1 MTAKERIQQLIN
13 AQPDDASYEEI
24 LRELSFEQMVDRGL
38 KDVREGKD
46 NPRAASRTIQAIYD
60 RAQVLKKFPQI
71 GHKYRDESEGEI
83 RILLYGHYRIAYL
96 IHHSEAVDILG
107 VFHTALDIDRYL

>member
-1 MTAKERIQQLIN
+1 MAELRWTEEAATWL
-13 AQPDDASYEEI
+13 EEI
-24 LRELSFEQMVDRGL
+24 HQYIA
-38 KDVREGKD
+38 KD
-46 NPRAASRTIQAIYD
+46 NPQAASRTIQAIYD

-71 GHKYRDESEGEI
+71 GHKHRDESEGEI

-96 IHHSEAVDILG
+96 IHHNEAVDILG